1 MYDILFVKVLLLL
14 LSVPTRVDQSL
25 IFCRCLKLS
34 LRISGDSLGTLH
46 VTVCDT
52 GRLSFGYLR
61 APITVAP
68 FTECLIVELTLPVCE
83 LGLSPQGL

>member
-1 MYDILFVKVLLLL
+1 MYDFLFVKVLLL

-25 IFCRCLKLS
+25 IFGRCLKLS
-34 LRISGDSLGTLH
+34 LRISGDSLGPYM
-46 VTVCDT
+46 TVSDT
-52 GRLSFGYLR
+52 GRLSVGYLR

-83 LGLSPQGL
+83 